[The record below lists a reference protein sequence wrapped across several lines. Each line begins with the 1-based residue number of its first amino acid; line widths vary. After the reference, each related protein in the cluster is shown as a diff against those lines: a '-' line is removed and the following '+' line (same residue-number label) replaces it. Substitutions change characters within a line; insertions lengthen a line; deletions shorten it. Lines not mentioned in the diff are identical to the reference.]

1 MRVKYI
7 NYLGQAVLA
16 EPGVLEGI
24 IFEQW
29 IGKSYGGLTRLGYV
43 YDIDEDNKSANR
55 EAYFKQHNFTS
66 QKLILVTLP
75 QSIWQKTKELSKAE
89 HARLKAGDAK

>member
-1 MRVKYI
+1 MK
-7 NYLGQAVLA
+7 
-16 EPGVLEGI
+16 PI
-24 IFEQW
+24 IFSTPMVRA
-29 IGKSYGGLTRLGYV
+29 ILDGRKKCTRRVVKPQPPQFVDYFE
-43 YDIDEDNKSANR
+43 EDNKSANR
-55 EAYFKQHNFTS
+55 EAYFKQHNFTP